1 MEKGEHTAPAPT
13 RRPRVKASITRAL
26 AADICD
32 GVFAAGDLL
41 PRENDLGQR
50 YGVSRT
56 VIREALKVLESKGF
70 VVGRS
75 RIGTRVC
82 ARGDWKI
89 LDPQVLDWIG
99 ERIVDFDL
107 VSAILEARRTI
118 EPVAAELA
126 AARASVQEIADLDAA
141 WQRMRDGEGDL
152 LAFTEAD
159 VAFHAGLLK
168 ASHNRVFSELSG
180 VIEAALRFSLKLSN
194 AAVATHEEALDV
206 HRQLVEALRL
216 RDGAAA
222 RQCSQR
228 MLDLA
233 ERDLTGG
240 HRRPSDGPA

>member
-1 MEKGEHTAPAPT
+1 MEDKEQVAPA
-13 RRPRVKASITRAL
+13 RRPRVKSAITRAL
-26 AADICD
+26 AAEICD
-32 GVFAAGDLL
+32 GVFAAGQLL

-99 ERIVDFDL
+99 ERIFDADL
-107 VSAILEARRTI
+107 IAAILEARRAI

-126 AARASVQEIADLDAA
+126 AERASVQEIADLDAA
-141 WQRMRDGEGDL
+141 WRRMRDGEGDL

-168 ASHNRVFSELSG
+168 ASHNRIFSELSG
-180 VIEAALRFSLKLSN
+180 VIEAALRFSLKASN

-206 HRQLVEALRL
+206 HRRLVEALRL

-222 RQCSQR
+222 RQCSQT

-233 ERDLTGG
+233 ERDLAGAR
-240 HRRPSDGPA
+240 HRPPQSGA